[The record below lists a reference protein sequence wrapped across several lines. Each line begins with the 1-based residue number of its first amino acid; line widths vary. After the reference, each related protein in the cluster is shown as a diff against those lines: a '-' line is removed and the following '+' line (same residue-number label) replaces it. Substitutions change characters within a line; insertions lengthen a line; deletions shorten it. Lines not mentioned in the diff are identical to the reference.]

1 MAFRSAAGYAN
12 LPNGNFSPIIF
23 SKKTQ
28 QAFRKTSVV
37 EDITNSDY
45 FGEIANFGD
54 TVRIIKEPEIS
65 VQEYS
70 RGTQIVPQ
78 ELDDE
83 DFTLVVDQANYFAF
97 KIDDIEEA
105 HSHVDFESL
114 ATDRAGY
121 RLRDQYDQ
129 EVLGYMCG
137 FKQSALHGA
146 ADTARVAGDKAGTDP
161 ISTVDADGLLNSMK
175 ITSTDMGIGSTTAN
189 SVPITSSVTS
199 TNSSALAILNR
210 MARRM
215 DQQNVDRDGRWVVID
230 PVFAEILNDE
240 NSKLLNND
248 FAGGQNAGDILRNGQ
263 IISGLI
269 RGFRL
274 YMSNNLPSVGTGP
287 GTVAAAGSSSN
298 FGVIVAGHD
307 SAVATA
313 SQIEKVESYR
323 DNDSFSDVVRGLHLY
338 GRKLLRP
345 EAIITAAYN
354 LHS

>member
-1 MAFRSAAGYAN
+1 MAFRAAAGYAN
-12 LPNGNFSPIIF
+12 LPNGNFSPIIY
-23 SKKTQ
+23 SKKVQT
-28 QAFRKTSVV
+28 AFRKASVV
-37 EDITNSDY
+37 EDITNNDY

-105 HSHVDFESL
+105 HSHINFESL

-129 EVLGYMCG
+129 EIFGYMSG
-137 FKQSALHGA
+137 FKQAALHA
-146 ADTARVAGDKAGTDP
+146 NASTARVAGDKSGTDP
-161 ISTVDADGLLNSMK
+161 VSTVDADGLLNTMK
-175 ITSTDMGIGSTTAN
+175 LKSVDMGIGSTTAN
-189 SVPITSSVTS
+189 SIPITATPPS
-199 TNSSALAILNR
+199 TNSSALAVLNR
-210 MARRM
+210 MARKL
-215 DQQNVDRDGRWVVID
+215 DQQNVDRDGRWLVVD
-230 PVFAEILNDE
+230 PVFAEVLNDE

-248 FAGGQNAGDILRNGQ
+248 FAGRQDAGDILRNGR
-263 IISGLI
+263 IIDGLI
-269 RGFRL
+269 RGFRI
-274 YMSNNLPSVGTGP
+274 YMSNNLPTLGTGP

-298 FGVIVAGHD
+298 FGVIIAGHD

-313 SQIEKVESYR
+313 SQIEKVETYR
-323 DNDSFSDVVRGLHLY
+323 DNDSFADVVRGLHMY

-345 EAIITAAYN
+345 EALVTAAYN